1 MVTRTR
7 SRKALPDSPE
17 DRVLLSEETEKEVKQ
32 ALKELEEGKKYSLEQ
47 IETMLG
53 LKEEVL
59 AEITKRS
66 RSSG

>member
-1 MVTRTR
+1 M
-7 SRKALPDSPE
+7 PDSPE